1 MHSQQGVKFHRLAFS
16 FVDAG
21 MKTNCILMRK
31 KLQRHNGIINL
42 IIFANVYD
50 EYEETKVDEVYLS
63 KSLFVRGVRCH
74 KSLYLHKYRPELK
87 DEISQET
94 ESLFKTGFKIS
105 DLAQELF
112 PGGAIVPYEGL
123 SHKEQIKMTADLIV
137 QGCQTI
143 YEATFFYNG
152 VFIKADILHQ
162 GDNGWEIYEVK
173 ASTEVKDY
181 HCQDACVQ
189 HYVMSGSGL
198 LVSKVFIVHVNNQYL
213 RQGEIKVD
221 KLFHK
226 EDITAIAKEKQTFVI
241 EEIERQRAMLKGN
254 EPLIAIGPQCD
265 QFYPCDFKGQ
275 CWSHIP
281 DNSIFD
287 LKGRMD
293 SRFFLYEKDI
303 VSMFDVPQEYLST
316 RQLIQVDAAKTQDVH
331 YDHGAVKKFLDSLW
345 YPLYFLDFET
355 SMAAIPPHDGIRPY
369 QQVSFQYS
377 LHHMDQQWGKLQHDE
392 FLAQP
397 RTDPRKELI
406 EKLVN
411 EIPDN
416 ACVLA
421 YNKSFEIGRLH
432 DLADWFPEYADK
444 IEKIIQNIR
453 DLADPFRSYDIYNW
467 QQYGSYSLK
476 YVLPAMV
483 PDFSYDQLGVQN
495 GGMAMDAYATMNHSN
510 DPDEIAKI
518 RQSLLEYCKL
528 DTLAMVKILEC
539 L

>member
-1 MHSQQGVKFHRLAFS
+1 
-16 FVDAG
+16 
-21 MKTNCILMRK
+21 MKDN
-31 KLQRHNGIINL
+31 N
-42 IIFANVYD
+42 
-50 EYEETKVDEVYLS
+50 ETKVDDAYLS

-74 KSLYLHKYRPELK
+74 KSLYLQKYRPELK
-87 DEISQET
+87 DEVSQET
-94 ESLFKTGFKIS
+94 ESLFETGFKIG

-112 PGGAIVPYEGL
+112 PGGVIVPYEGL
-123 SHKEQIKMTADLIV
+123 SHKEQIKITADLIV
-137 QGCQTI
+137 QGCKTI

-162 GDNGWEIYEVK
+162 GDNGWDLYEVK

-181 HCQDACVQ
+181 HYHDASVQ
-189 HYVMSGSGL
+189 YYVISGSGL
-198 LVSKVFIVHVNNQYL
+198 PISRIFIVHVNNQYV
-213 RQGEIKVD
+213 RQGEIEVD

-226 EDITAIAKEKQTFVI
+226 EDITTISKEKQAFVV
-241 EEIERQRAMLKGN
+241 EEIERQRAMLKGD
-254 EPLIAIGPQCD
+254 EPIIDIGPQCS

-281 DNSIFD
+281 ENSIFD

-316 RQLIQVDAAKTQDVH
+316 RQFIQVDAAKTQDVH
-331 YDHGAVKKFLDSLW
+331 YDHDAVKKFLDSLW

-355 SMAAIPPHDGIRPY
+355 SMPAIPPYDGIKPY
-369 QQVSFQYS
+369 QQMPFQYS
-377 LHHMDQQWGKLQHDE
+377 LHHMDQQWGELQHDE
-392 FLAQP
+392 FLALP
-397 RTDPRKELI
+397 RTDPRKELT
-406 EKLVN
+406 EKLVS

-421 YNKSFEIGRLH
+421 YNKSFEIGRLR
-432 DLADWFPEYADK
+432 DLAGWFPEYAAK
-444 IEKIIQNIR
+444 IEKIIENTR
-453 DLADPFRSYDIYNW
+453 DLADPFRSYHIYNW

-476 YVLPAMV
+476 YVLPAML
-483 PDFSYDQLGVQN
+483 PDFSYAHLDVQN
-495 GGMAMDAYATMNHSN
+495 GGMAMDAYAAMNQTA
-510 DPDEIAKI
+510 DPAEIAKI

-528 DTLAMVKILEC
+528 DTLAMVKIVEC